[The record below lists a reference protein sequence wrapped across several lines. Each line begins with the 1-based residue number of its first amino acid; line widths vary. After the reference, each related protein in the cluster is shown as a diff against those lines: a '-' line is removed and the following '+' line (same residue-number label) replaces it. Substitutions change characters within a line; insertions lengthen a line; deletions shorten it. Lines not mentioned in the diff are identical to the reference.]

1 MSCRPRPRLVCVSI
15 IGLLTSGASA
25 FAGDAGEGTT
35 SLCGD
40 ASLASCGRA
49 DTGPCEAEVQKA
61 PAESKTWENYGE
73 LLLCQ
78 GNLRGAANV
87 YRRGLAVLPR
97 ADSLRFSLA
106 SVLWRLGKPDDASK
120 ELRQIAMSEGPK
132 RCLAESLVA
141 FISASAGQGREAE
154 LEFVAARHCAPH
166 DANIAADAGD
176 FFYAA
181 GQLRRAVGEYDVCM
195 TYATPNDV
203 RHGGIRNESMTLRE
217 YCGIKAEN
225 AARWSR
231 TDPGIYVTPR

>member
-1 MSCRPRPRLVCVSI
+1 MSCGLRPRLVCVSI
-15 IGLLTSGASA
+15 IGLLASGSSA

-40 ASLASCGRA
+40 ASLGDCGRA
-49 DTGPCEAEVQKA
+49 DTAPCEAEIRKA
-61 PAESKTWENYGE
+61 PTDSRTWENYGE

-78 GNLRGAANV
+78 GDVRSAANV

-106 SVLWRLGKPDDASK
+106 SVLWRLGKPEDASK
-120 ELRQIAMSEGPK
+120 ELRRIAMSEGPK
-132 RCLAESLVA
+132 KCLAESLVA
-141 FISASAGQGREAE
+141 FISASSGQGREAE
-154 LEFVAARHCAPH
+154 LEFLAARRCAPH
-166 DANIAADAGD
+166 DANIAAAAGD

-195 TYATPNDV
+195 KDATPNDV

-217 YCGIKAEN
+217 YCGLEAEN
-225 AARWSR
+225 AARWSE
-231 TDPGIYVTPR
+231 TDPGIHGSSR